1 MSRAVLSVN
10 GLTKSYQ
17 DKTILDDIDF
27 SIKSGESVAIVGK
40 SGEGKSTFLNLL
52 ALLDEPDDGELH
64 FFLDGGKIALTKANH
79 WRAAKTDISEEDIRK
94 NIGFV
99 FQTPFMLT
107 NFTAYYNIALP
118 MIVAQ
123 VKKSTRDERVNRMI
137 KKLGLLER
145 ANDTANHLS
154 GGERQRVAIARALVN
169 QPVLIFADEPTGN
182 LDPENAQNVLTAFLN
197 LCQEQSTALIL
208 VTHDH
213 AIAAKADKK
222 LCLKQGKLTP
232 CSEG

>member
-1 MSRAVLSVN
+1 MSQAVLNVN

-17 DKTILDDIDF
+17 GKKILDDIDF
-27 SIKSGESVAIVGK
+27 SINGGESVAIVGK
-40 SGEGKSTFLNLL
+40 SGEGKSTFLNML

-64 FFLDGGKIALTKANH
+64 FFLDGGKRQITLTKANH
-79 WRAAKTDISEEDIRK
+79 WRIAKADISEEVIRK

-107 NFTAYYNIALP
+107 NFSAYYNIALP

-123 VKKSTRDERVNRMI
+123 VEKCARKERVNSMI

-145 ANDTANHLS
+145 ANDTANNLS

-169 QPVLIFADEPTGN
+169 KPILIFADEPTGN
-182 LDPENAQNVLTAFLN
+182 LDPENAQNVLAAFLN

-213 AIAAKADKK
+213 AIAAKADRKM
-222 LCLKQGKLTP
+222 CLKHGKLTP
-232 CSEG
+232 CS